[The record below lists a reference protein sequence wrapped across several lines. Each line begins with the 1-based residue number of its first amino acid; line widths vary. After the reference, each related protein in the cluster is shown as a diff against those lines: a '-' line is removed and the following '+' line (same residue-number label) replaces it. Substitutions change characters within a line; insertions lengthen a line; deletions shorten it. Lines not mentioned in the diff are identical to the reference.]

1 MAVLPRFYTL
11 RRPVFHRCAR
21 GAALLA
27 AAGVLACGSAS
38 APGDDEPALAMRE
51 AVVGFPGSEVR
62 LVLSSELKPR
72 DPIWFTEPPAESEIT
87 YRLSEQLPPLVFTQ
101 SAVQSV
107 VAALQ
112 APASAYAIEA
122 EIYSDHGDVSG
133 QPIQFGNGGQTVGFL
148 DGGGTGVGNVL
159 LPGDWMRYDGVDFDR
174 VGTYLSLQVGRGSS
188 EPADMAVWADA
199 RTVEDGGTLLAK
211 VPMTAT
217 PGAWED
223 YQPHALTDFD
233 KQGLTGTH
241 PIFLVCEGAGGTGN
255 IDYITFTQPPPP
267 APPTTPLVIQVDP
280 DQKFQRLLG
289 IGTSLEDTTVYAI
302 LKNKTDDQRR
312 AILKDLLDPAT
323 GIGLNLIRITIGT
336 SDFSD
341 GRSVAG
347 SEANPNGWYTY
358 QDDGPD
364 SPFSIANDKNLYSTD
379 ALSYPGGLVAAL
391 KLAQQVAAESG
402 NELTFF
408 ASPWTPPAWM
418 KNPSTLVGMTSLG
431 QATLKEGFEPQLA
444 QYLRNFVMAY
454 EAEGIPIHAI
464 TLQNERNFTP
474 TAYPGMLLSDQQE
487 ADLVEATY
495 ENFHNIGG
503 DHGPEL
509 HTGLWILDHNFD
521 QVGSAI
527 AVMDLLAAK
536 DKTAYVDAAA
546 FHHYGGDPSQMTQF
560 SDRYPA
566 TDLVFTEGAVWG
578 VGSTSG
584 NGASFQ
590 EVVKMFRNG
599 ARSYVDWVTMVT
611 HDSTEHIQGPFS
623 ASPNLSPV
631 LLMSAPDDVGYI
643 RTPEFFMLGQFSRYI
658 KPGAVRIASG
668 AGTPDRALTVA
679 FLNPDNQVVLVA
691 VNASDFDQGVTIA
704 YRGWQVTG
712 TVPKK
717 AVGTFL
723 WNDSSLSG
731 SGGGGGI
738 DAGIDGGGGGIDAG
752 SGGGIDG
759 GSGGGIDG
767 GSGGGIDGGSG
778 GGIDGGIGNG
788 GGGGGIDAGG
798 GGDSGGGCRTTG
810 EGSLASVLALGLVG
824 LLRPRRART
833 AR

>member
-1 MAVLPRFYTL
+1 MAT
-11 RRPVFHRCAR
+11 
-21 GAALLA
+21 
-27 AAGVLACGSAS
+27 
-38 APGDDEPALAMRE
+38 RE
-51 AVVGFPGSEVR
+51 AVVGFSGSEVR
-62 LVLSSELKPR
+62 LVLSSELLPR
-72 DPIWFTEPPAESEIT
+72 DPIWFTSPPAETEIT
-87 YRLSEQLPPLVFTQ
+87 YRLSEQPSLAFTQ
-101 SAVQSV
+101 SAVPRA

-112 APASAYAIEA
+112 IPAGAYAIEA
-122 EIYSDHGDVSG
+122 ESFSAHGDVSG
-133 QPIQFGNGGQTVGFL
+133 QPIQFGNGGQTIGFL
-148 DGGGTGVGNVL
+148 DGGGTGDGGVL

-174 VGTYLSLQVGRGSS
+174 IGTYLSLQVGRGSS

-199 RTVEDGGTLLAK
+199 RTVGEGGIRLAT

-223 YQPHALTDFD
+223 YQPHELTDFD
-233 KQGLTGTH
+233 KQGLTGVH
-241 PIFLVCEGAGGTGN
+241 SIFLVCEGAPGTGN
-255 IDYITFTQPPPP
+255 VDYITFTQPPPP
-267 APPTTPLVIQVDP
+267 APPAAPLLIQVDP
-280 DQKFQRLLG
+280 DQKFQSLLG
-289 IGTSLEDTTVYAI
+289 IGTSLEDTTLFAI

-336 SDFSD
+336 ADFSD

-347 SEANPNGWYTY
+347 SDTNPNGWYSY
-358 QDDGPD
+358 QDGGPD
-364 SPFSIANDKNLYSTD
+364 SPFSIDNDKNIYSTE
-379 ALSYPGGLVAAL
+379 ALTYPGGIVAAL
-391 KLAQQVAAESG
+391 KLAKQVAAESG

-408 ASPWTPPAWM
+408 ASPWSPPAWM
-418 KNPSTLVGMTSLG
+418 KTPSTLVGATDLG
-431 QATLKEGFEPQLA
+431 STTLKDGFEPQLA

-454 EAEGIPIHAI
+454 EAEGIPIHAL

-474 TAYPGMLLSDQQE
+474 NAYPGMRLSDQQE
-487 ADLVEATY
+487 SDLVEATY

-503 DHGPEL
+503 DHGPLL

-536 DKTAYVDAAA
+536 DKAAYVDAAA

-566 TDLVFTEGAVWG
+566 TDMVFTEGAVWG
-578 VGSTSG
+578 VGSASG
-584 NGASFQ
+584 QGNNFQ
-590 EVVKMFRNG
+590 EVVKMLRNG

-611 HDSTEHIQGPFS
+611 HDSAEHIQGPF
-623 ASPNLSPV
+623 AAPPNLSPV

-668 AGTPDRALTVA
+668 AGTPDRAMTVA
-679 FLNPDNQVVLVA
+679 FRNPDDQVVLVA
-691 VNASDFDQGVTIA
+691 VNASDFNQDITIA

-723 WNDSSLSG
+723 WNDGSLSTGTGGGSGGSGSDGSGSDGSG
-731 SGGGGGI
+731 SGGGGS
-738 DAGIDGGGGGIDAG
+738 DGSG
-752 SGGGIDG
+752 SGGG
-759 GSGGGIDG
+759 
-767 GSGGGIDGGSG
+767 
-778 GGIDGGIGNG
+778 GNG
-788 GGGGGIDAGG
+788 GGGGGGGSGG
-798 GGDSGGGCRTTG
+798 GGSGGGSGGGCSATG
-810 EGSLASVLALGLVG
+810 EGTFASLLALSLVG
-824 LLRPRRART
+824 LLRRRRART